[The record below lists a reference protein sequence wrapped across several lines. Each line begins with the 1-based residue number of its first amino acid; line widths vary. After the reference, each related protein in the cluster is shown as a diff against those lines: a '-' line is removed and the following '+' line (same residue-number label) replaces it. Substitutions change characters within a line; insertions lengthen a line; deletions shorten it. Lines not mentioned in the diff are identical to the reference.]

1 VPLAGPSPFQGAPI
15 GLSGNSLYKCF
26 INKIMY
32 IDYIDLPNIP
42 EELLES
48 KNDILSKETLSVNM
62 YEGDA
67 LPISSGHEHAGS
79 ITRKEVSNKLKRW
92 LQSVCNFPVNARYLI
107 LNSSVAI
114 HRDPK
119 YRPRAYNYIIHAGG
133 ENVATTVYNDD
144 FTVLKSLVI
153 PERTWYCLDTGRL
166 HGLDGI
172 SANESRIVLSIN
184 YLGTKQFPE

>member
-1 VPLAGPSPFQGAPI
+1 
-15 GLSGNSLYKCF
+15 
-26 INKIMY
+26 MY
-32 IDYIDLPNIP
+32 IDYINLPNIP

-67 LPISSGHEHAGS
+67 LPISSGHEHAGT
-79 ITRKEVSNKLKRW
+79 ITRKEVSKNLRRW
-92 LQSVCNFPVNARYLI
+92 LQSICNFPVNARYLI